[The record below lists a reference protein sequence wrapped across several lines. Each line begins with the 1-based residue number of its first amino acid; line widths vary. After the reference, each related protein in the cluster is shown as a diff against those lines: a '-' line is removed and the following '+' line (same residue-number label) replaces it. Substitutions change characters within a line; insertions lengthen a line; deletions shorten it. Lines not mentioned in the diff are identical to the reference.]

1 MEESPA
7 PSVASVATGDERARL
22 SSLDLD
28 LSAVEV
34 PKASDILAGHLRRQI
49 LGGELPEGT
58 LLPVERVLAATTGL
72 SRGTVREALRILE
85 VEGLLEIRRGRSGG
99 SVVRRPGIQPLE
111 RSLDGLVRGH
121 RIRLSEVL
129 ELRESL
135 EPSAARLAAAK
146 RLDEELEE
154 LELLTRRL
162 EEAVDDI
169 DRYLELNLGWHLL
182 VARLSH
188 NTLIHAFMSALSN
201 VIEQGTDFPEINA
214 DETRALALAA
224 HRRVVEAIRA
234 GDEER
239 AERAMRRHVHAFRA
253 AVEARLSPEEV
264 TLEDDPPPL
273 ATVARPGGDATGA
286 EDGPG
291 PDRLSPAPA
300 GRPSP
305 RGTRRRLAP
314 PPR

>member
-1 MEESPA
+1 VE
-7 PSVASVATGDERARL
+7 ASAGPGAAGTAAGDERGRL
-22 SSLDLD
+22 SILHLDLA
-28 LSAVEV
+28 AVEV
-34 PKASDILAGHLRRQI
+34 PKASDILADHLRRQI
-49 LGGELPEGT
+49 LDGDLPEGT

-99 SVVRRPGIQPLE
+99 SIVRRPGIQPLE
-111 RSLDGLVRGH
+111 RSLQGLVRGR

-129 ELRESL
+129 ELREAL
-135 EPSAARLAAAK
+135 EPSAARLAAVK
-146 RLDEELEE
+146 RRDEELEE

-162 EEAVDDI
+162 EESVGDI

-188 NTLIHAFMSALSN
+188 NELIHAFMSALSN
-201 VIEQGTDFPEINA
+201 VIERGTELPEINA
-214 DETRALALAA
+214 DETRALALVA
-224 HRRVVEAIRA
+224 HRRVVDAIRA

-239 AERAMRRHVHAFRA
+239 AERAMKRHVHAFRA

-264 TLEDDPPPL
+264 TLEDGAPL
-273 ATVARPGGDATGA
+273 ATVAGPPAGDPPRSA
-286 EDGPG
+286 
-291 PDRLSPAPA
+291 LSPARE
-300 GRPSP
+300 GRPLRPGS
-305 RGTRRRLAP
+305 RRRGAP